1 MQKKLTWFALFALL
15 AFLTIAGC
23 KDSSLSTAPSSGSQS
38 APSLYLTG
46 SLTESFETGAK
57 TAYAAADVAL
67 SSGTWNMNDALIGTS
82 SSDVKNGSQSARV
95 RNSGQVTMKFDKTTG
110 AGTVTILHA
119 KYGSDASSTWQLWY
133 STNSG
138 SSWVESGSTVTT
150 SATTLQ
156 TASFTV
162 NVAGTIRFDIR
173 KTDGTTNR
181 INFDDITIND
191 YVANN
196 PVPVASSLSPTSC
209 NAGSSTFTLT
219 VNGSSFI
226 SSSVVKWNGTALTTT
241 YVSATQLQASVP
253 AANVAS
259 AGTAS
264 VTVFTPTPGGGTS
277 SALTFTVNA
286 VANNPV
292 PVLSSISP
300 ASCTAGSSAFTLTVN
315 GSSFISSS
323 VVKWNGTALTTT
335 YSSATKLTASV
346 PAANVASAGSAAVTV
361 FNTTPGGG
369 TSSAST
375 FTINSVVPPSSNVN
389 LTMGNPS
396 GAVHDVNYPSNY
408 LIQRGQYCLS
418 YNRDRGIPNWVSWQ
432 LNSSWLGS
440 ASRST
445 FITDQSLPSG
455 WYEVT
460 TGDYS
465 STGFSRGHMCPSAD
479 RTNSQTNND
488 SVFLMTNIVPQ
499 TQANNGGPWEQL
511 ETYCRTLASAG
522 NVLYIISG
530 PSGSGGTGL
539 NGYATTIASGKVA
552 VPAKLWKVIMVLPA
566 GSNDLSRVT
575 TSTRCIAV
583 IMNNDEGPF
592 NGWGTY
598 RVSVDAVEALTGYDF
613 FSNVPTSVQAVIES
627 TVDSGPTQ

>member
-23 KDSSLSTAPSSGSQS
+23 KDSSLSTTPSAGVQS
-38 APSLYLTG
+38 APSLNLSGTF
-46 SLTESFETGAK
+46 TESFETGTK
-57 TAYAAADVAL
+57 TAYSAADVAL
-67 SSGTWNMNDALIGTS
+67 SSGTWNLNDALLGTS
-82 SSDVKNGSQSARV
+82 TSDVKNGTQSARV

-138 SSWVESGSTVTT
+138 STWAQTGSTVTT
-150 SATTLQ
+150 STTTLA
-156 TASFTV
+156 TATFNV
-162 NVAGTIRFDIR
+162 NIAGTIRFDIR

-181 INFDDITIND
+181 INFDDITVAD

-196 PVPVASSLSPTSC
+196 PVPVASSLSPSSC
-209 NAGSSTFTLT
+209 TAGASAFTLT
-219 VNGSSFI
+219 VTGSSFVSSSVVKWNGTALTTTYVSATQLTASVPAANVASSGSASVTVYTPTPGGGTSAALTFTINAPANNPVPVLTSISPSSCTAGASAFTLTVTGSSFI

-241 YVSATQLQASVP
+241 YVSATQL
-253 AANVAS
+253 
-259 AGTAS
+259 
-264 VTVFTPTPGGGTS
+264 
-277 SALTFTVNA
+277 
-286 VANNPV
+286 
-292 PVLSSISP
+292 
-300 ASCTAGSSAFTLTVN
+300 
-315 GSSFISSS
+315 
-323 VVKWNGTALTTT
+323 
-335 YSSATKLTASV
+335 TASV
-346 PAANVASAGSAAVTV
+346 PAANVASSGSATVTV
-361 FNTTPGGG
+361 FTGTPGGG
-369 TSSAST
+369 TSSGAT
-375 FTINSVVPPSSNVN
+375 FTVNSSIPQSSNVN

-396 GAVHDVNYPSNY
+396 GAVHNTSYPTNY
-408 LIQRGQYCLS
+408 LIERGQYCLS

-432 LNSSWLGS
+432 LKSTWLGS

-445 FITDQSLPSG
+445 FITDSSLPTG

-465 STGFSRGHMCPSAD
+465 NTGFSRGHMCPSAD
-479 RTNSQTNND
+479 RTNTQANND

-530 PSGSGGTGL
+530 PYGSGGTGL

-552 VPAKLWKVIMVLPA
+552 VPAKVWKVIMVLPA

-592 NGWGTY
+592 NSWGTY
-598 RVSVDAVEALTGYDF
+598 RVSVDQVEALTGYDF
-613 FSNVPTSVQAVIES
+613 FSNVAPSIQSVIES
-627 TVDSGPTQ
+627 VVDSGPTQ